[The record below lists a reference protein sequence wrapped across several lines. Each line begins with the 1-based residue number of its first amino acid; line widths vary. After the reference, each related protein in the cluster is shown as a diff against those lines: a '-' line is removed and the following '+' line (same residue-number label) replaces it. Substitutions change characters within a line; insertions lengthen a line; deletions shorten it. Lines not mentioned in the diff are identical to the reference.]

1 MLLLKQSKGIYTMIR
16 LSVAQMAVVE
26 ELEREAAQNLGSVDF
41 VTVESQ
47 DEDIVD
53 FLFHNKILVRVAGRP
68 RAETRFRVDR
78 SRVLSHDSAEL
89 EAQSQQ
95 IKVGIAVKLEQLDRA
110 LARRNRKQTTEQEQA
125 A

>member
-1 MLLLKQSKGIYTMIR
+1 MIR